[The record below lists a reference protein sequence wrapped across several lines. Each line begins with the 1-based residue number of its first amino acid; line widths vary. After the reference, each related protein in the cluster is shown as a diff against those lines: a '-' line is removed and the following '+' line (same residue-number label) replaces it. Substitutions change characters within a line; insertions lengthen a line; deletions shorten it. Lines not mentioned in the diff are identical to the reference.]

1 MGGGLLQLVA
11 YGAQDVYLT
20 GNPQITF
27 WKVSYRRYTNFSMEL
42 IEQSLTGSST
52 IAAGQTKGNCTI
64 SRNGD
69 LVGQI
74 YIMSSTPGITNGS
87 QIIQDVEVSI
97 GGQRIDKHFNEWMLV
112 WNELTTPESKAIGLK
127 SLIGDI
133 GTTNATGTTGVANV
147 IIPLSFW
154 FCRNPGLALPLIA
167 LQYHEVKLL
176 FTFGTTAAASVG
188 IAASIQVFCNYIFLD
203 TDERRRMAQNPH
215 EYLIDQVQQQN
226 GATATSI
233 QLNFNHPVKE
243 LIFTETGNG
252 FAGNA
257 NKCNIKLNGQDR
269 FSPQS
274 PEYFQIL
281 QPLEYHT
288 AIPKQNLPPPA
299 QLSTLD
305 RQTIFTLPDGFNG
318 AVLAAAAAVGDVNAA
333 EINFATNFLTIS
345 PNANFTATS
354 IAQLGAGAQ
363 IRLTVGTSV
372 ANVTSA
378 PAAALADEY
387 YATIISVTTAP
398 VVGGTV
404 AAVFVLSPPVTATAV
419 PKVLTTIVGTESRW
433 IINLITNGNSSQAR
447 TSKLLTHINV
457 YSFAIRPEEHQP
469 SGTCNFS
476 RIDSAT
482 LNFTNAVA
490 ISNIYAVNYNVL
502 RIMSGMGGLAYS
514 N

>member
-74 YIMSSTPGITNGS
+74 YIMSSTPGITQGS

-112 WNELTTPESKAIGLK
+112 WNELTTPETKAIGLK
-127 SLIGDI
+127 SLVGDI

-176 FTFGTTAAASVG
+176 FTFGTSAAASVG
-188 IAASIQVFCNYIFLD
+188 IGASIQVFCNYIFLD

-257 NKCNIKLNGQDR
+257 NRCNIKLNGQDR

-288 AIPKQNLPPPA
+288 AIPKTNLPTPA
-299 QLSTLD
+299 QLLTLD
-305 RQTIFTLPDGFNG
+305 RQTQFGLFTNSSIMTGDDAQGNSILFIPVGGLASVFGFAAAPDPTQWTAGTQIAIVCTTSATTAATFGTAGRTYFATLLTNG
-318 AVLAAAAAVGDVNAA
+318 AV
-333 EINFATNFLTIS
+333 
-345 PNANFTATS
+345 
-354 IAQLGAGAQ
+354 
-363 IRLTVGTSV
+363 
-372 ANVTSA
+372 ANVNRILVDITVPITNDA
-378 PAAALADEY
+378 TPLTLATADEGAD
-387 YATIISVTTAP
+387 ATFF
-398 VVGGTV
+398 
-404 AAVFVLSPPVTATAV
+404 VFRV
-419 PKVLTTIVGTESRW
+419 
-433 IINLITNGNSSQAR
+433 TNGNSSQAR